1 MFTGLTNQM
10 SGWMGSV
17 VKKGEGE
24 APKAEDKAE
33 SAEDP
38 APEEN
43 TEPKKDARYV
53 ARNYQ
58 HQI

>member
-24 APKAEDKAE
+24 APKPEDKV
-33 SAEDP
+33 
-38 APEEN
+38 
-43 TEPKKDARYV
+43 EPGDDLASGQETNEVKKDARYV
-53 ARNYQ
+53 K
-58 HQI
+58 